1 MHGGVPQGKHGN
13 DFQTG
18 SSFSSAKAAAY
29 GAYIISRHPDV
40 SRDEVVELMKQGSR
54 PFPMELARE
63 KGDLPFI
70 GEARGNESFL
80 VAESSFKSVAV
91 KEQDGADFANLV
103 ENGRGAVRERG
114 VQVVEYRG
122 GGITL

>member
-70 GEARGNESFL
+70 GEARGSESFL
-80 VAESSFKSVAV
+80 VRSEEHTSELQSLMRSSYAV
-91 KEQDGADFANLV
+91 FCLKKQTK
-103 ENGRGAVRERG
+103 
-114 VQVVEYRG
+114 Q
-122 GGITL
+122 

>member
-1 MHGGVPQGKHGN
+1 MSFAMHGGVPQGKHGN

-80 VAESSFKSVAV
+80 VAADRKSTRLNSSH
-91 KEQDGADFANLV
+91 
-103 ENGRGAVRERG
+103 
-114 VQVVEYRG
+114 
-122 GGITL
+122 